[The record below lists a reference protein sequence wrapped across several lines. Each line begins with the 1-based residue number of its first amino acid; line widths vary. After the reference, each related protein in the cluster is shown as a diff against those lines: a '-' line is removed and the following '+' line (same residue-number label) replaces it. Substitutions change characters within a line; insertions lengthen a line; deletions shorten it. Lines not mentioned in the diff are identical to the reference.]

1 MGYSF
6 RFKKCIK
13 KIKVVKDTDFVI
25 EERFREMMMRKSGE
39 ERMLMGFSMYETAKQ
54 FVVSSIKNNN
64 PNISLSE
71 LRQEIFL
78 RFYGNDFN
86 KINKEKVKIYL
97 SHRFDREI

>member
-1 MGYSF
+1 M
-6 RFKKCIK
+6 
-13 KIKVVKDTDFVI
+13 KDTDFVI

-86 KINKEKVKIYL
+86 KIDREKVIIYL
-97 SHRFDREI
+97 SQCFDREI

>member
-1 MGYSF
+1 M
-6 RFKKCIK
+6 
-13 KIKVVKDTDFVI
+13 KDTDFVI

-54 FVVSSIKNNN
+54 FVISSIKNNN
-64 PNISLSE
+64 PDISLSE

-86 KINKEKVKIYL
+86 KINKEKVIIYL
-97 SHRFDREI
+97 SQRFDREM

>member
-1 MGYSF
+1 M
-6 RFKKCIK
+6 
-13 KIKVVKDTDFVI
+13 KDTDFVI
-25 EERFREMMMRKSGE
+25 EEWFREMMMRKSGE

-86 KINKEKVKIYL
+86 KINKEKVIIYL
-97 SHRFDREI
+97 SQRFDREI

>member
-1 MGYSF
+1 M
-6 RFKKCIK
+6 
-13 KIKVVKDTDFVI
+13 KDTDFVI

-64 PNISLSE
+64 PDISLSE

-86 KINKEKVKIYL
+86 KINKEKVIIYL
-97 SHRFDREI
+97 NQRFTGEIY

>member
-1 MGYSF
+1 M
-6 RFKKCIK
+6 
-13 KIKVVKDTDFVI
+13 KDTDFVI

-86 KINKEKVKIYL
+86 KINKEKVIIYL
-97 SHRFDREI
+97 SQRFDKEI

>member
-1 MGYSF
+1 M
-6 RFKKCIK
+6 
-13 KIKVVKDTDFVI
+13 KDTDFVI

-86 KINKEKVKIYL
+86 KINKEKVIIYL
-97 SHRFDREI
+97 NQRFTGEIY